1 MKPSRSQRHRPP
13 HIEDPEPALR
23 LAPRCRPPR
32 PRWRILYGAVAL
44 VLLTG
49 VAAHGVSSGGFTR
62 LVDAASALAAFAA
75 LAAWVRANRLALSR
89 LEEPATGTEPRI
101 VRIVRSRAPSA
112 TTKPVQAAADSDDE
126 RALLAYDFR

>member
-1 MKPSRSQRHRPP
+1 MKPSRSQRHRLP
-13 HIEDPEPALR
+13 HIADPEPALR

-49 VAAHGVSSGGFTR
+49 TAAHGVSSGGFTR
-62 LVDAASALAAFAA
+62 LVDAMSALATFAV
-75 LAAWVRANRLALSR
+75 LAGWVRANRLALSR

-101 VRIVRSRAPSA
+101 VRIVRSRAPSS
-112 TTKPVQAAADSDDE
+112 TTKPVQAAESNDE
-126 RALLAYDFR
+126 RALLPYDFR